1 MYKNYNNN
9 QTSLAVNLDFTPSEN
24 HVVTV
29 LSRFVDSIPLKDV
42 MDATAAT
49 GRPAYDP
56 RLMMK
61 ILLFAYT
68 RKTFHGR
75 EIELMC
81 AENLYMKW
89 LIGDYDL
96 VPSYRTINRFRVSTT
111 MAVFIKQAFIQ
122 FRELVRQAGL
132 VNDDA
137 LFIDGTKLLA
147 DANKYTFVWK
157 KSITKYNKKLAE
169 KTRALYD
176 ELIQNEVDLAID
188 QERDT
193 ATNVDQM
200 KIVANQVND
209 KIAQLDQTIETE
221 KPQPGGSPAKQQRRH
236 LKKFQRQ
243 LEKDFI
249 PRKTNYDD
257 ALATFGDRNSYSK
270 TDHDATFMRM
280 KEDPMRNGQLKPGYN
295 LQIATQHQFT
305 LYYDLYQRPTDTR
318 TLVPFLKTFD
328 FDATP
333 VKYIVAD
340 AGYGSESN
348 YEYITDELDKQY
360 LIPYGMYE
368 KEKKKRYRND
378 PTKIQNWQYDEKN
391 DVFTDYQGIEFH
403 FKNYSIRHDQYG
415 QERKFKVYEAVDYFE
430 DPVRQAL
437 AQTPSGRQRQVSI
450 NNNWLHFKN
459 YARVQLQSD
468 EGKKIYGQR
477 KIEVEPVFADVKAHL
492 RFTRFSVRG
501 LDKVNNEVGLV
512 LMAMNMIKW
521 AREKAHINIEI
532 RKNQGNEKIDQR
544 KAKITF
550 LWSIYFELCPKL
562 FFLFNLETKLVHR
575 LIN

>member
-1 MYKNYNNN
+1 
-9 QTSLAVNLDFTPSEN
+9 
-24 HVVTV
+24 
-29 LSRFVDSIPLKDV
+29 
-42 MDATAAT
+42 
-49 GRPAYDP
+49 
-56 RLMMK
+56 
-61 ILLFAYT
+61 
-68 RKTFHGR
+68 
-75 EIELMC
+75 
-81 AENLYMKW
+81 
-89 LIGDYDL
+89 
-96 VPSYRTINRFRVSTT
+96 
-111 MAVFIKQAFIQ
+111 MAVFIKQAFVQ
-122 FRELVRQAGL
+122 FRELVHQAGL
-132 VNDDA
+132 VNYDA
-137 LFIDGTKLLA
+137 LFIDGTKLLTN
-147 DANKYTFVWK
+147 ANKYTFVWK
-157 KSITKYNKKLAE
+157 KNITKYNNKLTE

-176 ELIQNEVDLAID
+176 EPIQNEVDLAID
-188 QERDT
+188 QERYT
-193 ATNVDQM
+193 PTNVDQM
-200 KIVANQVND
+200 KIVTNQLDD
-209 KIAQLDQTIETE
+209 KIAQLDQAIETE
-221 KPQPGGSPAKQQRRH
+221 KSQPGGSPAKQRRRH

-243 LEKDFI
+243 LA
-249 PRKTNYDD
+249 RKTNYDE
-257 ALATFGDRNSYSK
+257 ALATFGNRNSYSK

-280 KEDPMRNGQLKPGYN
+280 KEDPNGQLKPGYN
-295 LQIATQHQFT
+295 LQIVTQHQFT
-305 LYYDLYQRPTDTR
+305 HYYDLYQRPTDTR
-318 TLVPFLKTFD
+318 TLVPFLKIFD

-415 QERKFKVYEAVDYFE
+415 QERKFKVYQAVDYFE

-450 NNNWLHFKN
+450 NNNWLYFKN

-521 AREKAHINIEI
+521 AREKVCLITKIQE
-532 RKNQGNEKIDQR
+532 NQGNEKIDQR

-562 FFLFNLETKLVHR
+562 VLFLSLT
-575 LIN
+575 